1 MVTSCG
7 FRHIGIVKEPKS
19 IEKCP
24 KIPKKKLSGYTC
36 LILEEQLDKSV
47 MSKLYFLFFLRVARN
62 SQDDNKDQCGMKI
75 PRH

>member
-1 MVTSCG
+1 MYFVILVLS
-7 FRHIGIVKEPKS
+7 KS
-19 IEKCP
+19 QKVL
-24 KIPKKKLSGYTC
+24 KSAQKYTKKLSGYTC

>member
-7 FRHIGIVKEPKS
+7 FRHIAIVKEPKS
-19 IEKCP
+19 IEKSP
-24 KIPKKKLSGYTC
+24 NHPKKLSGYTC